1 MGQST
6 AVRKYAPS
14 ARADD
19 GLERAHLLRIGSSR
33 GRFRRAARLR
43 RSAGRADRASQSLET
58 ELGGSRATISFGL
71 LLYSLCGPVSA
82 WLMAAMM
89 ALLVRRRP
97 AFANPE
103 ARS

>member
-1 MGQST
+1 ML
-6 AVRKYAPS
+6 VN
-14 ARADD
+14 
-19 GLERAHLLRIGSSR
+19 
-33 GRFRRAARLR
+33 
-43 RSAGRADRASQSLET
+43 SLET

-71 LLYSLCGPVSA
+71 LLYGLCGPVTA